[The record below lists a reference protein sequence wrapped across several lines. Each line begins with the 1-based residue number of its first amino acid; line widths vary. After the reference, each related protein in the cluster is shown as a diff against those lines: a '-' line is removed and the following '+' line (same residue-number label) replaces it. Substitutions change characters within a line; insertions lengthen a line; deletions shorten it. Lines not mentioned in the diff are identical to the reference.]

1 MTTYTHPLGVKP
13 VGSSRT
19 VATRMLRHEDMN
31 GSDRLFGGRL
41 MEWIDDAAGI
51 AARRHAGIA
60 ITTVAID
67 TLEFRY
73 PAFLNDIVTIEAWV
87 THVERTS
94 MEVRV
99 DSYVENTATGERRM
113 INHDAGALW
122 PGGKHPRGTRRVRR
136 RSQASRAPQGAKGPR
151 HIAGLVRI
159 DSDLLPLRMP
169 ASGDSRSERGADC
182 WPGEVTGGVNCNN
195 V

>member
-67 TLEFRY
+67 TLEFHY

-113 INHDAGALW
+113 INHAYLTEVCIDENGKPTPVPYGLVANTPEEHEECEGARKRAELR
-122 PGGKHPRGTRRVRR
+122 KVRR
-136 RSQASRAPQGAKGPR
+136 AQG
-151 HIAGLVRI
+151 I
-159 DSDLLPLRMP
+159 
-169 ASGDSRSERGADC
+169 
-182 WPGEVTGGVNCNN
+182 
-195 V
+195 

>member
-1 MTTYTHPLGVKP
+1 MDFEHPLGVKR

-19 VATRMLRHEDMN
+19 VATRILRHEDMN
-31 GSDRLFGGRL
+31 GANRLFGGRL

-99 DSYVENTATGERRM
+99 DSYVEDTATGERRM
-113 INHDAGALW
+113 INHAYLTEVCIDENGRPTPVPYGLVATTDEEHAECQAARKRAELR
-122 PGGKHPRGTRRVRR
+122 KVRR
-136 RSQASRAPQGAKGPR
+136 AEG
-151 HIAGLVRI
+151 I
-159 DSDLLPLRMP
+159 
-169 ASGDSRSERGADC
+169 
-182 WPGEVTGGVNCNN
+182 
-195 V
+195 